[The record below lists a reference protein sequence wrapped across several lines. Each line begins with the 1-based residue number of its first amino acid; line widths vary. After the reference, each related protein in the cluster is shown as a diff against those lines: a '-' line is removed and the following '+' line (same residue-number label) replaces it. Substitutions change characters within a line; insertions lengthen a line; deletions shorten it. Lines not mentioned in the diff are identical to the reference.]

1 MINVR
6 KIFGMSKENPS
17 IDWKSLESEEAL
29 QQAISES
36 SEHPVV
42 IFKHSTSCSISSMAK
57 SRLESGWNS
66 EEVNDA
72 RPYYLD
78 LLSNRNISN
87 LVAQT
92 LGVVHESPQILILKD
107 GKCVYNTSHMGISFE
122 GVKRQFS

>member
-1 MINVR
+1 
-6 KIFGMSKENPS
+6 MSKENPS